1 MKRLVFEPPAESF
14 YSGICSIAAAV
25 IGSAV
30 VGAAGSAIASSS
42 AAHAQEKAAQKS
54 SDTQLQMFNQM
65 QNTLQPFVD
74 TGNTALSGLGSL
86 TASGYFNPVSMD
98 QATLE
103 KTPGYQ
109 FTLGQGLKSV
119 QNSAAGRGLGVS
131 GAALKGAANY
141 ATGLANNTYQQQ
153 FSNALANQNNVFNRL
168 MSMAQ
173 LGESAGAGVGSAGIQ
188 TGQSIGQNIVGAG
201 NAAAGAYMN
210 MGNTVNNAA
219 SSIGNLYTTNALMK
233 GMGMQGFM

>member
-1 MKRLVFEPPAESF
+1 MKRLVFEPAAESF

-30 VGAAGSAIASSS
+30 VGAVGSSIASSK
-42 AAHAQEKAAQKS
+42 AASAQEKAADKS
-54 SDTQLQMFNQM
+54 SDTQLQMFNKM
-65 QNTLQPFVD
+65 QNTLQPYVD
-74 TGNTALSGLGSL
+74 TGNTALQGLGSL
-86 TASGYFNPVSMD
+86 TSSGYFSPITMD

-109 FTLGQGLKSV
+109 FTLGQGLKST
-119 QNSAAGRGLGVS
+119 QNAAAARGLGVS
-131 GAALKGAANY
+131 GAALKAASNY
-141 ATGLANNTYQQQ
+141 ATGLASNTYQQQ

-188 TGQSIGQNIVGAG
+188 TGQTIGQNTIGAG

-210 MGNTVNNAA
+210 MGNAFNNAA
-219 SSIGNLYTTNALMK
+219 SSVGNLYTTNALMK
-233 GMGMQGFM
+233 GMGMPGFF

>member
-1 MKRLVFEPPAESF
+1 MVAV
-14 YSGICSIAAAV
+14 AV

-42 AAHAQEKAAQKS
+42 AASAQKDAAQKS

-65 QNTLQPFVD
+65 QNTLQPYVGS
-74 TGNTALSGLGSL
+74 GNSALQGLGSL
-86 TASGYFNPVSMD
+86 TKSGYFNPVTMD

-103 KTPGYQ
+103 NTPGYQ

-141 ATGLANNTYQQQ
+141 ATGLADNTYQQQ

-173 LGESAGAGVGSAGIQ
+173 MGESAGAGVGSAGIQ

-201 NAAAGAYMN
+201 NAQAGAYMN
-210 MGNTVNNAA
+210 MGNAFNNAA
-219 SSIGNLYTTNALMK
+219 SSVGNLYTTNALMK
-233 GMGMQGFM
+233 GMGMPGFF